1 MLKQRLQDDL
11 KVALR
16 AGQRQRVDVIRMAL
30 AAVQQAVQAERKAR
44 YDAAVASGGTPDGG
58 DVELSDATVQDVLTR
73 EVKRRRESAELFRAG
88 GRDDLATQE
97 EAEIV
102 VLEEY
107 LPRQLTADELRPLV
121 AAIIDELGA
130 TGPSD
135 TGRVMPRL
143 MQRFKGQA
151 EGRLINQVA
160 RELLNRQ

>member
-16 AGQRQRVDVIRMAL
+16 AGDRQRVEVIRMAL
-30 AAVQQAVQAERKAR
+30 AALQQVVQAERKAR
-44 YDAAVASGGTPDGG
+44 YDAAVAAGGAAAVGEI
-58 DVELSDATVQDVLTR
+58 ELSDAMVQDTLTR

-88 GRDDLATQE
+88 GRVDLATQE

-102 VLEEY
+102 VLEAY

-121 AAIIDELGA
+121 AAVIAELGA
-130 TGPSD
+130 AGPSD

-143 MQRFKGQA
+143 MQQFKGQA

>member
-16 AGQRQRVDVIRMAL
+16 AGDRQRVEVIRMAL
-30 AAVQQAVQAERKAR
+30 AALQQVVQAERKAR
-44 YDAAVASGGTPDGG
+44 YDAAVAAGGAAAVGEI
-58 DVELSDATVQDVLTR
+58 ELSDAMVQDTLTR

-88 GRDDLATQE
+88 GRVDLATQE

-102 VLEEY
+102 VLEAY

-121 AAIIDELGA
+121 AAVIAELGA
-130 TGPSD
+130 AGPGD

-143 MQRFKGQA
+143 MQQFKGQA

>member
-16 AGQRQRVDVIRMAL
+16 AGDRQRVEVIRMAL
-30 AAVQQAVQAERKAR
+30 AALQQVVQAERKAR
-44 YDAAVASGGTPDGG
+44 YDAAVAAGGAAAVGEI
-58 DVELSDATVQDVLTR
+58 ELSDATVQDTLTR

-102 VLEEY
+102 VLEAY

-121 AAIIDELGA
+121 AAVIAELGA
-130 TGPSD
+130 AGPSD

-143 MQRFKGQA
+143 MQQFKGQA
-151 EGRLINQVA
+151 EGRLISQVA

>member
-16 AGQRQRVDVIRMAL
+16 AGDRQRVEVIRMAL
-30 AAVQQAVQAERKAR
+30 AALQQVVQAERKAR
-44 YDAAVASGGTPDGG
+44 YDAAVAAGGAAAVGEI
-58 DVELSDATVQDVLTR
+58 ELSDAMVQDTLTR

-88 GRDDLATQE
+88 GRVDLATQE

-102 VLEEY
+102 VLEAY

-121 AAIIDELGA
+121 AAVIAELGA
-130 TGPSD
+130 AGPSD

-143 MQRFKGQA
+143 MQQFKGQA
-151 EGRLINQVA
+151 EGRLISQVA

>member
-16 AGQRQRVDVIRMAL
+16 AGDRQRVEVIRMAL
-30 AAVQQAVQAERKAR
+30 AALQQVVQAERKAR
-44 YDAAVASGGTPDGG
+44 YDAAVAAGGAAVVGEI
-58 DVELSDATVQDVLTR
+58 ELSDATVQDTLTR

-88 GRDDLATQE
+88 GRVDLATQE

-102 VLEEY
+102 VLEAY

-121 AAIIDELGA
+121 AAVIAELGA
-130 TGPSD
+130 AGPSD

-143 MQRFKGQA
+143 MQQFKGQA
-151 EGRLINQVA
+151 EGRLISQVA

>member
-16 AGQRQRVDVIRMAL
+16 AGDRQRVEVIRMAL
-30 AAVQQAVQAERKAR
+30 AALQQVVQAERKAR
-44 YDAAVASGGTPDGG
+44 YDAAVAAGGAAAVGEI
-58 DVELSDATVQDVLTR
+58 ELSDAMVQDTLTR

-88 GRDDLATQE
+88 GRVDLATQE

-102 VLEEY
+102 MLEAY

-121 AAIIDELGA
+121 AAVIAELGA
-130 TGPSD
+130 AGPSD

-143 MQRFKGQA
+143 MQQFKGQA
-151 EGRLINQVA
+151 EGRLISQVA

>member
-1 MLKQRLQDDL
+1 L

-107 LPRQLTADELRPLV
+107 LPRQLTADELR
-121 AAIIDELGA
+121 
-130 TGPSD
+130 
-135 TGRVMPRL
+135 VMPRL

>member
-1 MLKQRLQDDL
+1 MLRQRLQDDL

-16 AGQRQRVDVIRMAL
+16 AGDRQRVEVIRMAL
-30 AAVQQAVQAERKAR
+30 AALQQVVQAERKAR
-44 YDAAVASGGTPDGG
+44 YDAAVAAGGEAVAGEI
-58 DVELSDATVQDVLTR
+58 ELSDAAVQETLTR
-73 EVKRRRESAELFRAG
+73 EVKRRRESAGLFRAG

-102 VLEEY
+102 VLEAY

-121 AAIIDELGA
+121 SAVIAELGA
-130 TGPSD
+130 TGPGD

-143 MQRFKGQA
+143 MQQFKGQA
-151 EGRLINQVA
+151 EGRLISQVA